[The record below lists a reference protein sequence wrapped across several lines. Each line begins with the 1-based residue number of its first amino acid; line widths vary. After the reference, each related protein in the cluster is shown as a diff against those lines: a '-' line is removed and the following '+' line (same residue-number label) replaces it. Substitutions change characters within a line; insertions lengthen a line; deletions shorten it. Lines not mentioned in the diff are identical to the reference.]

1 MSASSSEPEPKRTKS
16 GNHPAVKSYRRKL
29 ESISERRP
37 LFDELDKEIEEDL
50 RKVRS
55 TPPPP
60 PDDPAGEP

>member
-1 MSASSSEPEPKRTKS
+1 MSAPEPKRTKS

-29 ESISERRP
+29 ESISERHP
-37 LFDELDKEIEEDL
+37 FDDLDREIEEDL